1 MKRVMIIGCA
11 GSGKTT
17 MAKEISRLIDSPAV
31 HMDKILWTS
40 DGWNW
45 IKRTDLEIRT
55 DIKHAAAKDRWVFEG
70 DSYSNA
76 DLRIAHADTLIFLDM
91 PTTTCLFRVIKRMIM
106 TYNMPRDD
114 LADGCRERFDW
125 EFLKWIFNYRTTTM
139 PKALKLLRN
148 APDHITVH
156 HFQTEHQVRSFLISI
171 ENDVKD

>member
-17 MAKEISRLIDSPAV
+17 MAKEISRLIGSPAV
-31 HMDKILWTS
+31 HMDKLLWTS

-76 DLRIAHADTLIFLDM
+76 DLRMARADTLIFLDM
-91 PTTTCLFRVIKRMIM
+91 PTTTCLYRVIKRMIM
-106 TYNMPRDD
+106 TYNKPRDD
-114 LADGCRERFDW
+114 LADGCRERLDSG
-125 EFLKWIFNYRTTTM
+125 FLKWIFNYRTSSR
-139 PKALKLLRN
+139 PKALRLIKD
-148 APDHITVH
+148 APNSVSVH
-156 HFQTEHQVRSFLISI
+156 HLKNVADVARFLV
-171 ENDVKD
+171 NLNTTQNT